1 MYEQLKNYKGNKIVV
16 ELLSGRQLD
25 GTVLEVDQQTVRLK
39 TDEAACV
46 IPLSAIQVFWESKK
60 HDLIEESSYQAK
72 TFEGRAAGGGTHGRA
87 GGHYGGGYPAGGYPA
102 GGPGYG
108 YPGVRRP
115 GLPCSDQ
122 FAHNCYQTFN
132 LNPCFQLFAAVSC
145 GTPYYLQCGQLFV
158 QSCSTPFVVQCS
170 TAFASY

>member
-1 MYEQLKNYKGNKIVV
+1 LA
-16 ELLSGRQLD
+16 
-25 GTVLEVDQQTVRLK
+25 GTVFEVDQQTVRLK

-46 IPLSAIQVFWESKK
+46 IPLSAIQVVWESKK

-72 TFEGRAAGGGTHGRA
+72 AFEGRAAGGGTHGGGTHGGA
-87 GGHYGGGYPAGGYPA
+87 GGHYGGGYPA

-108 YPGVRRP
+108 YPGVGRP

-132 LNPCFQLFAAVSC
+132 QNPCFQLFAAASC

-158 QSCSTPFVVQCS
+158 QSCSTPFVMQCS